1 MLDEK
6 RSAGGNVTSGS
17 AMADCASFAM
27 SLLAW
32 PSVFLRMARASWMA
46 KMVLCTLL
54 ASAGLF
60 LTTNAEAQGASIYG
74 QVVNELGK
82 PVPFGK
88 VRVCAYTGSGL
99 PCSPLSSLYSDLA
112 LTHSVSNPYTTDQV
126 GNYSFFVTP
135 GAYLVQI
142 TVAPFV
148 IYSYQITAYSGS
160 FTFRGTY
167 SPTTTYNLGDV
178 VIYNATTYTSLTFN
192 NRGNTPSSS
201 PSNWGPFAS
210 QPGAALLDPTADQI
224 ITSNPGTTNINGANN
239 YFLTANCL
247 VCVDMTGNFFGPVV
261 AQTDFVNQLL
271 FLNGNSYGPGSD
283 VGFVGTLPSSY
294 QPETTSK
301 TIYEG
306 GFYRRLGISQ
316 GESANFNVR
325 AAGDSA
331 WKYVYGSMDCGW
343 VSASSE
349 GCSMIKMNGTQNTS
363 YPVGT
368 VTSTTGTG
376 DRSPVLSVNDLSPG
390 NYLLLTQSAVD
401 TGTIMDNG
409 NPSQP
414 GSVRFGSTFLYT
426 LQVSSTLTPSAVCTT
441 TTDVAQSFP
450 VQTLLTHT
458 VGCTAIQGTVN
469 TTNNNGYAWIIS
481 QNGNPEQIRITA
493 VSPLTFQSQKPH
505 IVGSLIIQG
514 GTHGFMSDDP
524 DVIWRTSYFMF
535 GAADSSHYIC
545 GLLEAGIFSSCPPI
559 LGSQQTIVGSTYH
572 VVDGAEILS
581 VDTNGAN
588 EILETN
594 NVPWTAGAAVENP
607 ANAAALEQDIF
618 LQTTG
623 NTMSIPGSG
632 TAAMSLR
639 LAGNNV
645 SRGNMVFEIQNFVD
659 TQGGTPR
666 YNFNGGHMQAPN
678 SINLFGPFA
687 NGIVMDMPLGGTG
700 LGGSC
705 IEGNAGP
712 YTTGIGS
719 VICIRSS
726 TFPKNVNILSFEDRV
741 GSFGFDTTANHFYF
755 HSAPVDVLNAFTA
768 GSTGQFSVSSGGTLK
783 ISPLAGT
790 GNALACLDASGN
802 LYRGTATT
810 CP

>member
-1 MLDEK
+1 MK
-6 RSAGGNVTSGS
+6 R
-17 AMADCASFAM
+17 
-27 SLLAW
+27 LLLILA
-32 PSVFLRMARASWMA
+32 
-46 KMVLCTLL
+46 LL
-54 ASAGLF
+54 PALA
-60 LTTNAEAQGASIYG
+60 YG
-74 QVVNELGK
+74 QN
-82 PVPFGK
+82 
-88 VRVCAYTGSGL
+88 
-99 PCSPLSSLYSDLA
+99 
-112 LTHSVSNPYTTDQV
+112 
-126 GNYSFFVTP
+126 
-135 GAYLVQI
+135 
-142 TVAPFV
+142 
-148 IYSYQITAYSGS
+148 
-160 FTFRGTY
+160 FRF
-167 SPTTTYNLGDV
+167 D
-178 VIYNATTYTSLTFN
+178 A
-192 NRGNTPSSS
+192 
-201 PSNWGPFAS
+201 PFAS
-210 QPGAALLDPTADQI
+210 TVSGSGQQLPVYALPFATIHFYTCSGLTCTTLANTYPSASSTSPCSTATQVVLQGTSACTAQTDGEGNFGAWFLQPGQYAYTIRPQYGGTYGPFQFTVGEFGPTGPVGPGGTGCGVLPGQECVVTAPPGDQI
-224 ITSNPGTTNINGANN
+224 ITSSPGTTNINGANN

-261 AQTDFVNQLL
+261 AHTDLVNQLL

-283 VGFVGTLPSSY
+283 VGFVGTLPSPY
-294 QPETTSK
+294 QAETTSK

-325 AAGDSA
+325 SAGDSA

-376 DRSPVLSVNDLSPG
+376 DRSPVLSMTDLSSG

-401 TGTIMDNG
+401 TGTILDNG
-409 NPSQP
+409 HPTQP
-414 GSVRFGSTFLYT
+414 GSVHFGSTFLYT

-450 VQTLLTHT
+450 VQTLLTKT
-458 VGCTAIQGTVN
+458 TGCTAIQGSIGT
-469 TTNNNGYAWIIS
+469 GYAWIVS
-481 QNGNPEQIRITA
+481 PNGQPEQINITNA
-493 VSPLTFQSQKPH
+493 SPITFQSQKPH

-545 GLLEAGIFSSCPPI
+545 GLLQAGTFGSCPPI
-559 LGSQQTIVGSTYH
+559 LGSQQTIVGSAYH
-572 VVDGAEILS
+572 VYGGAEVLS
-581 VDTNGAN
+581 VDANGAN

-594 NVPWTAGAAVENP
+594 NVPWTAGASVENP

-639 LAGNNV
+639 VAGNNV
-645 SRGNMVFEIQNFVD
+645 TYGNMIFEIRNFVD
-659 TQGGTPR
+659 EQGGTLR

-678 SINLFGPFA
+678 PINIFGQFA
-687 NGIVMDMPLGGTG
+687 NGIVMDMPRGGTG

-712 YTTGIGS
+712 YSTGIGS
-719 VICIRSS
+719 AICIRSS
-726 TFPKNVNILSFEDRV
+726 TFPKNMNILSFEDRV

-755 HSAPVDVLNAFTA
+755 HQSAVDVLGAFTA
-768 GSTGQFSVSSGGTLK
+768 GSTGQVSVSSGGTLK